1 MIGKGGSDLIEE
13 GFEMYAPPW
22 VGALLDMLRFVGVL
36 EDVLPPGFQ
45 NDVIVL
51 RPSQEGQLAGTHTSV
66 FGFAL
71 EPPSRGL
78 HWTMNTESESEPD
91 VGPRAIELLNTPITD
106 ESTFAPG
113 FPAARVPRAR
123 PPMPA
128 KLFRT
133 AMRGG
138 IVITDPDPG
147 SVVVPGEP
155 IEVTVEGVDGF
166 VPVKVLVVS
175 DHDAEMTEESPFTV
189 TLDVPEEALGEITL
203 TAWAFDADENLAE
216 SDPVVIV
223 AETEA
228 MLVELSVLPE
238 VLYLFD
244 FAPTE
249 QLTVIGT
256 YDDDTE
262 RNLTSPEFGTEYES
276 DDTAIAMVDEQG
288 VVTSVLPGTATVRA
302 MNGGIIGESIVHV
315 QSVPCPAD
323 FDGDGDVDTADL
335 LFLLGAW
342 GTPDG
347 DVDGDG
353 DTDTADLLELLGHW
367 GACP

>member
-1 MIGKGGSDLIEE
+1 
-13 GFEMYAPPW
+13 
-22 VGALLDMLRFVGVL
+22 
-36 EDVLPPGFQ
+36 
-45 NDVIVL
+45 
-51 RPSQEGQLAGTHTSV
+51 
-66 FGFAL
+66 
-71 EPPSRGL
+71 
-78 HWTMNTESESEPD
+78 
-91 VGPRAIELLNTPITD
+91 
-106 ESTFAPG
+106 
-113 FPAARVPRAR
+113 
-123 PPMPA
+123 
-128 KLFRT
+128 
-133 AMRGG
+133 MRGG
-138 IVITDPDPG
+138 IEITEPDPG
-147 SVVVPGEP
+147 TVVAPGEP
-155 IEVTVEGVDGF
+155 IEVTVEGVDDF
-166 VPVKVLVVS
+166 VPVRVLVVS
-175 DHDAEMTEESPFTV
+175 DHDAEMTEETPFTV

-216 SDPVVIV
+216 SDPVVII

-276 DDTAIAMVDEQG
+276 DDTTIATVDEQG
-288 VVTSVLPGTATVRA
+288 VVTSVLPGTTMIRA
-302 MNGGIIGESIVHV
+302 MNAGIIGEAIVNV

-323 FDGDGDVDTADL
+323 FDGDGEVNSSDL
-335 LFLLGAW
+335 EHLLDAW

-353 DTDTADLLELLGHW
+353 DTDTADLLALLAAW
-367 GACP
+367 GDCP